1 MIFYLFTVFFTIY
14 PIVTGCLCQKIS
26 VGPPFYNT
34 VIIPIVILFLFF
46 MSIGP
51 KVRWIKDNIG
61 NLKTTLMILLGS
73 VLINLFIFLFLS

>member
-1 MIFYLFTVFFTIY
+1 
-14 PIVTGCLCQKIS
+14 
-26 VGPPFYNT
+26 
-34 VIIPIVILFLFF
+34 

-73 VLINLFIFLFLS
+73 VLINLFIFLFLKAIVCYQI